1 MFTQCEYL
9 MTGPSTLSAC
19 YRYTTQIGLA
29 CLFGALVAHDLS
41 WQQMLL
47 RPGDDTA
54 RAVCL
59 LIDVS
64 GCIFVLD
71 AMLNDLLTLIGR

>member
-1 MFTQCEYL
+1 MQGSRL
-9 MTGPSTLSAC
+9 LW
-19 YRYTTQIGLA
+19 QIGLA
-29 CLFGALVAHDLS
+29 GLFGALVAHDVS
-41 WQQMLL
+41 WQQMPM

-54 RAVCL
+54 RAVWL

-71 AMLNDLLTLIGR
+71 AMLNDLLTALGW